1 MPIEPTIEAI
11 DWYMVGFVA
20 LFVAICLVFVLAVL
34 AFVFRFLRSRN
45 MVPKSLNMVTLLVMV
60 PRELR
65 EKEAEPKKE
74 EKDIISVAE
83 TMFANLSAIKVRANW
98 MKNLLLGRDYLSFE
112 LVAVKE
118 EICFYVVTPRYLQSF
133 IEKQIHSQYPKAL
146 VQEAGEYNIFQ
157 PKGFV
162 KGTTL
167 KFAKRYYLPIKT
179 YKTLETDPLNALAE
193 ALSKLSEKEG
203 ACIQILIRP
212 APKGWAARGKKI
224 ARVMKQG
231 KSFEEAT
238 GKNIFSEMWAALT
251 KEVKRAA
258 TPEEVIKMRRAYGY
272 EEEKPKVLTPM
283 QEEMVKALEEKA
295 GKLGFETNIRIVASS
310 DTEEKAKM
318 HLDNIVGAFTQFSH
332 PYFNSFKS
340 IGVPKKKLIRDFI
353 FRYFEEG
360 KKFICNTEELTSIYH
375 FPTKYLEVPHVKWL
389 LAKQAP
395 PPSDAPKEGLLL
407 GKNIY
412 RGVETPVYI
421 KDDDR
426 RRHIYMIG
434 MTGTGKSTLL
444 LNMAVQDIKNGKGL
458 CVIDP
463 HGDLIEAILE
473 HIPKER
479 ADDVI
484 LFDPSDL
491 ERPLGLNMLEW
502 KRPEEKDSAV
512 AEMIAIFYKLFPPEI
527 IGPMFEHNMR
537 NAMLTLMEDKEHPGT
552 IAEIPRMFTDT
563 DFQNYKLKK
572 VKDPVVR
579 AFWEKEMAKTSDFH
593 KSEMLGYLIS
603 KVGRFVENEMMRN
616 IIGQA
621 KSAFDVREVMDEGK
635 ILLVNLCKGK
645 VGEINSHLLGLI
657 LVSKIMMAALS
668 RVDTPEKQRR
678 DFYLY
683 VDEFQNFVSDTFVSI
698 IAEARKYRLN
708 LIISHQFIG
717 QLDEKMRDA
726 VLGNAG
732 TFTCYRIGVEDA
744 EIAAKEFDP
753 IFDQTD
759 VINIERFNLYLR
771 LMINN
776 TASKPFSMAAFPP
789 PPGGS
794 EEVAKAVKE
803 LSRLKHGKEKK
814 VIETEILERAKL
826 GAPIREAAMG
836 REVSL

>member
-1 MPIEPTIEAI
+1 MPQISTIEVEVV

-20 LFVAICLVFVLAVL
+20 LFVVACLTFVLTAL
-34 AFVFRFLRSRN
+34 AFILRFLRSRN

-65 EKEAEPKKE
+65 EKEAEAKKE
-74 EKDIISVAE
+74 EKEIISVAE
-83 TMFANLSAIKVRANW
+83 TMFANFSAIKARASW
-98 MKNLLLGRDYLSFE
+98 LKNLLWGKDYIGFE
-112 LVAVKE
+112 LVAIKE
-118 EICFYVVTPRYLQSF
+118 EICFYVVTPKYLQTF
-133 IEKQIHSQYPKAL
+133 VEKQIHSQYPKAL

-157 PKGFV
+157 PKGFIE
-162 KGTTL
+162 GTTL
-167 KFAKRYYLPIKT
+167 KLAKRSYLPIKT
-179 YKTLETDPLNALAE
+179 YKTLEADPLNALAE
-193 ALSKLSEKEG
+193 ALSKLSEQEG
-203 ACIQILIRP
+203 AAIQIFIRP
-212 APKGWAARGKKI
+212 APKSWSKKGKKI
-224 ARVMKQG
+224 AQIMKQG
-231 KSFEEAT
+231 KTFEQAT
-238 GKNIFSEMWAALT
+238 RKTIFSDMWAALT
-251 KEVKRAA
+251 GEVKKGVAPKEAR
-258 TPEEVIKMRRAYGY
+258 EKMRY
-272 EEEKPKVLTPM
+272 EGAEKPKVLTPM
-283 QEEMVKALEEKA
+283 QEETVKALEEKA
-295 GKLGFETNIRIVASS
+295 GKLGFETNIRIITSS
-310 DTEEKAKM
+310 GTEEKAKM
-318 HLDNIVGAFTQFSH
+318 NLDNIVGAFTQFTH
-332 PYFNSFKS
+332 PYFNNFKS
-340 IGVPKKKLIRDFI
+340 IKVSKKKLIRDFI
-353 FRYFEEG
+353 FRYFEEQR
-360 KKFICNTEELTSIYH
+360 KFICNTEELTSIFH
-375 FPTKYLEVPHVKWL
+375 FPTKYLEVPHIKWL

-395 PPSDAPKEGLLL
+395 PPSDTPKEGLLL

-412 RGVETPVYI
+412 RGVETPIYI

-426 RRHIYMIG
+426 RRHVYMIG

-444 LNMAVQDIKNGKGL
+444 CNMAIQDIKNNKGL

-463 HGDLIEAILE
+463 HGDLIEKILE
-473 HIPKER
+473 YIPKER
-479 ADDVI
+479 ADDVF

-502 KRPEEKDSAV
+502 KTPEEKDFAV
-512 AEMIAIFYKLFPPEI
+512 GEMIAIFHKLFPPEI

-552 IAEIPRMFTDT
+552 IVEIPRIFTDT
-563 DFQNYKLKK
+563 DFQNYKLTK
-572 VKDPVVR
+572 VKDPVIR

-603 KVGRFVENEMMRN
+603 KVGAFVENEMMRN
-616 IIGQA
+616 IIGQTS
-621 KSAFDVREVMDEGK
+621 SAFNVRKVMDEGK
-635 ILLVNLCKGK
+635 ILLINLCKGK
-645 VGEINSHLLGLI
+645 VGEMNSHLLGLI

-668 RVDTPEKQRR
+668 RVDTPEEQRR

-683 VDEFQNFVSDTFVSI
+683 VDEFQNFVSDTFISI
-698 IAEARKYRLN
+698 LAEARKYRLN

-717 QLDEKMRDA
+717 QLDEKMRAA

-732 TFTCYRIGVEDA
+732 TFMCYRIGVEDA

-753 IFDQTD
+753 VFDPTD

-794 EEVAKAVKE
+794 IEVAKAVKE

-814 VIETEILERAKL
+814 VIESEILERAKL
-826 GAPIREAAMG
+826 GAPTREQAIG